1 MEKVKKKSSKY
12 LTALSVLRYCIHA
25 LSILERMAQRH
36 SVPCFASGQWA
47 WQLCAFHCLVSFL
60 NVVHLDTVVLHLD
73 TGVVHLDTSVLH
85 DTGVHLDTVVT
96 HDTGVHLTTVGGFN
110 LQEDAS

>member
-1 MEKVKKKSSKY
+1 
-12 LTALSVLRYCIHA
+12 
-25 LSILERMAQRH
+25 MAQMH

-60 NVVHLDTVVLHLD
+60 NFVHLDTVVLHLD
-73 TGVVHLDTSVLH
+73 TVVVH
-85 DTGVHLDTVVT
+85 DTGVH
-96 HDTGVHLTTVGGFN
+96 TVGGFN

>member
-1 MEKVKKKSSKY
+1 M
-12 LTALSVLRYCIHA
+12 
-25 LSILERMAQRH
+25 
-36 SVPCFASGQWA
+36 PCFASGQWA

-60 NVVHLDTVVLHLD
+60 NFVHLDTA
-73 TGVVHLDTSVLH
+73 VLH
-85 DTGVHLDTVVT
+85 DTSVHLDTVVT

>member
-1 MEKVKKKSSKY
+1 M
-12 LTALSVLRYCIHA
+12 LRYCIHA

-47 WQLCAFHCLVSFL
+47 WHWQLCAFHCLVSFL
-60 NVVHLDTVVLHLD
+60 NFVHLDTVVLH
-73 TGVVHLDTSVLH
+73 
-85 DTGVHLDTVVT
+85 DTVVV
-96 HDTGVHLTTVGGFN
+96 HDTEVHLTTVGGFN